1 MFSLFVIE
9 QTFVTPL
16 DCYWNLCLRKWQ
28 LCSRCFAQF
37 WPVHLLQNNRTNFHC
52 GSLRPPYR
60 LKKYR
65 IWLMLF
71 FLLSVIEKSPSRS
84 YLSFITQNRLRVKN
98 YYRDH
103 IIKKITVTSIQPL
116 MFQGATKEN
125 VSPEIGKLTAAGNIK
140 LYIYNACL
148 KILWRDLTSG
158 RVLFIPTCIS
168 ISTLELNCQSA
179 KWSFFNGSLF
189 QTKSLPR
196 SNRRFAEV
204 LE

>member
-116 MFQGATKEN
+116 MFQGEKNSVKRSNFWSCTFYPYMYFHFHARIKLS
-125 VSPEIGKLTAAGNIK
+125 VGKMIFFQWFFIPNKITAAIK
-140 LYIYNACL
+140 SAFC
-148 KILWRDLTSG
+148 RSV
-158 RVLFIPTCIS
+158 RVELFEHS
-168 ISTLELNCQSA
+168 R
-179 KWSFFNGSLF
+179 
-189 QTKSLPR
+189 KSYR
-196 SNRRFAEV
+196 WCFWI
-204 LE
+204 

>member
-16 DCYWNLCLRKWQ
+16 DCYWNLCLRKWK

-37 WPVHLLQNNRTNFHC
+37 WPVHLLQDNRTNFHC
-52 GSLRPPYR
+52 GSLRPSYR

-98 YYRDH
+98 YYRSH
-103 IIKKITVTSIQPL
+103 IIKKNNGHLDP
-116 MFQGATKEN
+116 ATN
-125 VSPEIGKLTAAGNIK
+125 VL
-140 LYIYNACL
+140 
-148 KILWRDLTSG
+148 
-158 RVLFIPTCIS
+158 
-168 ISTLELNCQSA
+168 
-179 KWSFFNGSLF
+179 
-189 QTKSLPR
+189 R
-196 SNRRFAEV
+196 SDKRKRFHWDWQVNRSR
-204 LE
+204 